1 MTRTAPDATS
11 TSPSATEDCLIGV
24 DFGERRI
31 GIAVAEGRVA
41 VPIGIIE
48 HENRASDIER
58 VAAIVRERHAARVVV
73 GLPLLFS
80 GEEGEQARRSRRFG
94 DALARVVDADVVYH
108 DERLSSADAAAS
120 APAGRRIDDR
130 AAAIILQSY
139 IDAAERAS

>member
-11 TSPSATEDCLIGV
+11 PPAPSGCMIGI

-31 GIAVAEGRVA
+31 GLAISEGRVA
-41 VPIGIIE
+41 VPLAIIE
-48 HENRASDIER
+48 HESRAADIAR
-58 VAAIVRERHAARVVV
+58 VASIVRERHAARVVV

-94 DALARVVDADVVYH
+94 DALARALDAAVVYH
-108 DERLSSADAAAS
+108 DERLSSSDAAAT
-120 APAGRRIDDR
+120 APAGRPLDDR

-139 IDAAERAS
+139 IDAAERTP